1 MKRAEARRPPV
12 IGLGAGGHAKVMI
25 DALRARGEY
34 EVVALLDA
42 DTKTWGTRLLDV
54 PVTGGDA
61 TLADWHARGVAH
73 VFVGVGGARETA
85 PRRRLYELACQHG
98 FEVVRVIHPAAVVS
112 PLADVG
118 EAATVLAAA
127 VINAGARLGVHVLV
141 NTGAIVEHDCTLG
154 DHVHVATGAR
164 LASTVVVGAGAHI
177 GLGASVRQLIR
188 VGADAVVG
196 AGAVVVDDVPDGAV
210 VAGVPARPL
219 GSAPR

>member
-1 MKRAEARRPPV
+1 MTRAESPRLPV

-25 DALRARGEY
+25 DTLRAGGEY
-34 EVVALLDA
+34 DVVALLDA
-42 DTKTWGTRLLDV
+42 DAKAWGTRVLDV

-61 TLADWHARGVAH
+61 TLGEWHGRGVCHA
-73 VFVGVGGARETA
+73 FVGVGGARDTG
-85 PRRRLYELACQHG
+85 PRRRLYELARAHG
-98 FEVVRVIHPAAVVS
+98 FEVVRAIHPSAVVS
-112 PLADVG
+112 PMAEIG

-127 VINAGARLGVHVLV
+127 VINAGARLGVHVMV
-141 NTGAIVEHDCTLG
+141 NTGAIVEHDCVLG

-177 GLGASVRQLIR
+177 GLGACVRELVRI
-188 VGADAVVG
+188 GAGAIVG

-219 GSAPR
+219 RRRRA